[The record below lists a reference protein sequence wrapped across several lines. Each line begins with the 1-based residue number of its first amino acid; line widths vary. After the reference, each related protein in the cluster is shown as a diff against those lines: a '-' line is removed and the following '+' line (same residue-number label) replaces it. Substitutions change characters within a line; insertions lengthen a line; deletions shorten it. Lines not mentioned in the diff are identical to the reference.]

1 MRDQQ
6 SGPASR
12 VGDRG
17 RDRLGP
23 RETSRTAESARVELG
38 GASRVQ
44 LGERLDTVSACRPP
58 TLRDPGDKRLIE
70 TGQPGQHLGL
80 VDRRQEGVGVE
91 HRLLN
96 DRSPGLVQEVGQH
109 GAGVENGQQ
118 LTVVDP
124 KPVRQASQP
133 AISAQPVRLGLGF
146 SSALRDQLVHQAPP
160 LGQMSQRPPTGP
172 GTLGPVTI
180 RCRWLGHV
188 DQLTSPTPSPP
199 AWSGMSK
206 PGAVRSGRRH
216 CFGHGFSHTLRP
228 GLQRV
233 GAGRSK
239 SVGSDMVE
247 RHGWGKL
254 GVSVSRHCLFKWGS
268 QPPAAP
274 TARAAGRPPAGS
286 RRQPGRPAQP
296 RAVSMAASSNARV
309 RRYCPPSWQ

>member
-1 MRDQQ
+1 VDLDTNCVSIESTPCTISSQ
-6 SGPASR
+6 
-12 VGDRG
+12 DRQVESVTEG
-17 RDRLGP
+17 
-23 RETSRTAESARVELG
+23 ETGSVPERRAERPSARVELG

-44 LGERLDTVSACRPP
+44 LGERLDTVSARRPP

-70 TGQPGQHLGL
+70 TGQPGQPLGL
-80 VDRRQEGVGVE
+80 VDRRQEGVGIE

-109 GAGVENGQQ
+109 GAGVDNGQQ

-188 DQLTSPTPSPP
+188 DQLTHL
-199 AWSGMSK
+199 
-206 PGAVRSGRRH
+206 RRH
-216 CFGHGFSHTLRP
+216 PRRGPACQNL
-228 GLQRV
+228 
-233 GAGRSK
+233 GR
-239 SVGSDMVE
+239 
-247 RHGWGKL
+247 
-254 GVSVSRHCLFKWGS
+254 
-268 QPPAAP
+268 
-274 TARAAGRPPAGS
+274 
-286 RRQPGRPAQP
+286 
-296 RAVSMAASSNARV
+296 
-309 RRYCPPSWQ
+309 